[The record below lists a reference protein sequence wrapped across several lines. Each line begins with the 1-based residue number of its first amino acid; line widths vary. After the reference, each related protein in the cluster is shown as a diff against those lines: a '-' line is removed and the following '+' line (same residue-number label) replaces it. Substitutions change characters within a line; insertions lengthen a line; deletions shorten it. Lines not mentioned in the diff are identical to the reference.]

1 MAQPLTIVVLGTGLD
16 NFKEIRTA
24 LSTDNRVQL
33 LAGGNDAE
41 QLYEEIMRLKPA
53 AAIITL
59 GANAEQAI
67 KLIQRL
73 SSEAP
78 KTALISAANN
88 AAPDLLL
95 QSLRAGARE
104 FLKLP
109 ISAEELKTVLDRVAD
124 FCAGQVEVP
133 KKKGRMVAV
142 FSSKGGCGTS
152 FIAANLAASTAAR
165 TVLVDL
171 NLQAGDLPLFLGVD
185 PKYSFA
191 DMAENRTRLDDAL
204 INSFVTPYSSNLS
217 LLAAPKEAD
226 SADEIEPEHV
236 FEVLQRLRESFEYVV
251 LDPQHTF
258 DSITLAALDQS
269 DEIVLVLTLDIPAIR
284 STQRALEIFDRLG
297 YPRKKIRIVVNRWS
311 KQIDLDLRQ
320 VEKFLGEPVIGFIP
334 SDYQTAVTSINLGQ
348 PLVKSEPNSKIAQE
362 IRRVA
367 RTLATASVEVEE
379 EPKMRRTLWGSLF
392 KREASQNQLDFQVSS
407 TDFSLLTK

>member
-1 MAQPLTIVVLGTGLD
+1 MNEPLSIVVLSTGLD

-24 LSTDNRVQL
+24 LTADSRIQL

-41 QLYEEIMRLKPA
+41 QLYEEIIRLKPM

-59 GANAEQAI
+59 GGNSELAI

-73 SSEAP
+73 STESP
-78 KTALISAANN
+78 KTALISAAHD
-88 AAPDLLL
+88 ASPDLLL

-104 FLKLP
+104 FLQLP
-109 ISAEELKTVLDRVAD
+109 IRAAELKTVLDRIAQICD
-124 FCAGQVEVP
+124 AQVEAP
-133 KKKGRMVAV
+133 KKKGRMLAV

-152 FIAANLAASTAAR
+152 FIATNLAACAGAR

-171 NLQAGDLPLFLGVD
+171 NLQAGDLPLFLGVN

-191 DMAENRTRLDDAL
+191 DMAENRTRLDEAL
-204 INSFVTPYSSNLS
+204 IKSFVTPYSSNLS

-236 FEVLQRLRESFEYVV
+236 FDVLRRLRESYDYVV

-269 DEIVLVLTLDIPAIR
+269 DEILLVLTLDIPAIR
-284 STQRALEIFDRLG
+284 STQRSLEIFDRLG
-297 YPRKKIRIVVNRWS
+297 YPRKKVRIVVNRWS
-311 KQIDLDLRQ
+311 KQIDLDLQQ
-320 VEKFLGEPVIGFIP
+320 VEKFLGEPVIGYVP
-334 SDYQTAVTSINLGQ
+334 SDYQTAVNSINMGQ
-348 PLVKSEPNSKIAQE
+348 PLVHSDGNSKIALE
-362 IRRVA
+362 IKRIA
-367 RTLATASVEVEE
+367 RTIAGGTVPVAEYVT
-379 EPKMRRTLWGSLF
+379 PRRTMWNSLF
-392 KREASQNQLDFQVSS
+392 KRDSAENQFDLH
-407 TDFSLLTK
+407 TSLEKI

>member
-1 MAQPLTIVVLGTGLD
+1 MTQPITIVVLSTGLD
-16 NFKEIRTA
+16 NFKEIRSA
-24 LSTDNRVQL
+24 LSADNRVQL
-33 LAGGNDAE
+33 LAGGNDTE
-41 QLYEEIMRLKPA
+41 QLYEEVMRLKPA
-53 AAIITL
+53 AALITL
-59 GANAEQAI
+59 DANADQAI
-67 KLIQRL
+67 KLIRRL
-73 SSEAP
+73 TSEAP
-78 KTALISAANN
+78 KTVLIAAANN
-88 AAPDLLL
+88 AAHDLLL
-95 QSLRAGARE
+95 ESLRAGARE

-109 ISAEELKTVLDRVAD
+109 ISAEELKTVLDRVVE

-133 KKKGRMVAV
+133 KKKGRMIAV

-152 FIAANLAASTAAR
+152 FIATNLAVATNAR
-165 TVLVDL
+165 TALVDL
-171 NLQAGDLPLFLGVD
+171 NLQAGDLPLFLGID

-191 DMAENRTRLDDAL
+191 DMAENRARLDDSL
-204 INSFVTPYSSNLS
+204 INSFVAPYSSNLW

-236 FEVLQRLRESFEYVV
+236 FDVLQRLRESFEYIV

-258 DSITLAALDQS
+258 DSITLAALDLS

-334 SDYQTAVTSINLGQ
+334 SEYQTAVTSINLGQ
-348 PLVKSEPNSKIAQE
+348 PLVKSDPSCKISME
-362 IRRVA
+362 IKRIA
-367 RTLATASVEVEE
+367 STLINAKVEIQE
-379 EPKMRRTLWGSLF
+379 EPKLRRTLWSSLF
-392 KREASQNQLDFQVSS
+392 KREVPQNQLGFQVSS
-407 TDFSLLTK
+407 TDLSL

>member
-1 MAQPLTIVVLGTGLD
+1 MTQPLTIVVLSTGLD

-33 LAGGNDAE
+33 LAGGNDFE
-41 QLYEEIMRLKPA
+41 QVQEEVIRLRPM

-59 GANAEQAI
+59 GSNQEQSI

-73 SSEAP
+73 SSESP
-78 KTALISAANN
+78 NTALISAAHN
-88 AAPDLLL
+88 ASPDLLL

-104 FLKLP
+104 FLQLP
-109 ISAEELKTVLDRVAD
+109 VQPQELKTVLDRVIQ
-124 FCAGQVEVP
+124 FCEGQVEAP
-133 KKKGRMVAV
+133 KKKGRMIAV

-152 FIAANLAASTAAR
+152 FIATNLAASTNAR

-191 DMAENRTRLDDAL
+191 DMAENRSRLDDSL
-204 INSFVTPYSSNLS
+204 ITSLTTPCTSNLS
-217 LLAAPKEAD
+217 LVAAPKEAD

-236 FEVLQRLRESFEYVV
+236 FEVLQRLRESYEYVV

-297 YPRKKIRIVVNRWS
+297 YPRKKIRVVVNRWS

-334 SDYQTAVTSINLGQ
+334 SDYQSAVTSINLGQ
-348 PLVKSEPNSKIAQE
+348 PLVQSEPNSRIAQE
-362 IRRVA
+362 LRRIA
-367 RTLATASVEVEE
+367 RTIANGVVSVED
-379 EPKMRRTLWGSLF
+379 EPKPGRALWKSLF
-392 KREASQNQLDFQVSS
+392 KREAQQSQLELQVSS
-407 TDFSLLTK
+407 TDFSL

>member
-1 MAQPLTIVVLGTGLD
+1 MTQPLTIVVLSTGLD

-41 QLYEEIMRLKPA
+41 QLHEEIMRLKPA

-59 GANAEQAI
+59 GANADQAI

-73 SSEAP
+73 AAEVP

-109 ISAEELKTVLDRVAD
+109 ISAEELKTVLDRVAA
-124 FCAGQVEVP
+124 FCAGQVETA

-142 FSSKGGCGTS
+142 FSSKGGCGTT
-152 FIAANLAASTAAR
+152 FIATNLAASTNAR

-191 DMAENRTRLDDAL
+191 DMAENRSRLDDAL
-204 INSFVTPYSSNLS
+204 IKSFVTPYSANLS
-217 LLAAPKEAD
+217 LLAAPREAD

-236 FEVLQRLRESFEYVV
+236 FDVLQRLRESYEYVV

-269 DEIVLVLTLDIPAIR
+269 DEIILVLSLDIPAIR

-297 YPRKKIRIVVNRWS
+297 YPRKKVRIVVNRWS

-320 VEKFLGEPVIGFIP
+320 VEKFLGEPVIGFVP

-348 PLVKSEPNSKIAQE
+348 PLVQSEPNSKIAEE

-367 RTLATASVEVEE
+367 RTIATSAVDVQ
-379 EPKMRRTLWGSLF
+379 EPPQARRTLWNSFF
-392 KREASQNQLDFQVSS
+392 KREQRQNQFELQVSS
-407 TDFSLLTK
+407 TQT

>member
-1 MAQPLTIVVLGTGLD
+1 MTQPLSIVVLSTALD

-24 LSTDNRVQL
+24 LSADSRVKL

-41 QLYEEIMRLKPA
+41 QLHEEIVRLKPS

-59 GANAEQAI
+59 GANPDQAI
-67 KLIQRL
+67 KMIQGL
-73 SSEAP
+73 AMESP
-78 KTALISAANN
+78 KTALIAAANN
-88 AAPDLLL
+88 AAPELLL

-104 FLKLP
+104 FLQLP
-109 ISAEELKTVLDRVAD
+109 ISQDELKTVLDRVAQ
-124 FCAGQVEVP
+124 FCAGQVEAP
-133 KKKGRMVAV
+133 KKKGRMISV

-152 FIAANLAASTAAR
+152 FIATNLALATNAR

-191 DMAENRTRLDDAL
+191 DMAENRNRLDDSL

-236 FEVLQRLRESFEYVV
+236 FDVLQRLRESYDYVV

-311 KQIDLDLRQ
+311 KQIDLDLQQ
-320 VEKFLGEPVIGFIP
+320 VEKFLGEPVIGFVP

-348 PLVKSEPNSKIAQE
+348 PLVQSEPNSKIAME
-362 IRRVA
+362 IRRLTRTISRGAVSLPQQPQA
-367 RTLATASVEVEE
+367 R
-379 EPKMRRTLWGSLF
+379 KTLWNSVF
-392 KREASQNQLDFQVSS
+392 KRERSQNQLELQMSS
-407 TDFSLLTK
+407 TDLSL

>member
-1 MAQPLTIVVLGTGLD
+1 MTQPLTIVVLGTGLD
-16 NFKEIRTA
+16 NFKHIRTA
-24 LSTDNRVQL
+24 LSADSRVQL

-41 QLYEEIMRLKPA
+41 QLYEEIVRLKPM
-53 AAIITL
+53 AAIISL
-59 GANAEQAI
+59 GANPEQAI

-73 SSEAP
+73 NLETP
-78 KTALISAANN
+78 NTALISAASNQS
-88 AAPDLLL
+88 PDLLL

-104 FLKLP
+104 FLQLP
-109 ISAEELKTVLDRVAD
+109 VRDQELKTVLDRVAE
-124 FCAGQVEVP
+124 FCAGRVEVP
-133 KKKGRMVAV
+133 RKKGRVIAV

-152 FIAANLAASTAAR
+152 FIATNIAVATNAR
-165 TVLVDL
+165 TALVDL
-171 NLQAGDLPLFLGVD
+171 NLQAGDLPLFLGID

-204 INSFVTPYSSNLS
+204 INSFVAPCSANLS

-226 SADEIEPEHV
+226 AADEIEPEHV
-236 FEVLQRLRESFEYVV
+236 FEVLQRLRESFEYIV

-258 DSITLAALDQS
+258 DSITLAALDLS

-334 SDYQTAVTSINLGQ
+334 SDYQTAVTSINLGR
-348 PLVKSEPNSKIAQE
+348 PLVQSDPNSKIAQE
-362 IRRVA
+362 IRRIA
-367 RTLATASVEVEE
+367 NTLMTSDVEIQE
-379 EPKMRRTLWGSLF
+379 EPKLRRTLWSSIF
-392 KREASQNQLDFQVSS
+392 KREVPQTQLGFQVSS
-407 TDFSLLTK
+407 TDFSL